1 MRSTRESLLKNA
13 QEFVAEQVRKDFQIL
28 AAYLCGSVL
37 EEEYLLGGTTDIDLF
52 FVRLDEPVVKREAI
66 RLTDEVHLDIA
77 HLDQKEFR
85 QARQLRVHPWLGP
98 ALKDARVLYDPQHFM
113 DFTVA
118 GVRGQFTRADHTHA
132 RASQPADS
140 ARRILSGLREY
151 QPQPNPD
158 NLLRYLRA
166 VAHTANAIAVLSGP
180 PLTERRF
187 LVRYPPRAAAVGR
200 PGLYRG
206 LLGLLGASRLEREW
220 LSGWINDWQA
230 ACEAVN
236 GGQKASSAALPAR
249 LHTLR
254 LPYYRSAFESF
265 QAGPQPENLLWPL
278 LHTWTLAVNQLE
290 QDSVHC
296 HKWEQAF
303 TRLELAGP
311 AFAER
316 LAALHAYLEMVE
328 EILADWA
335 RQNGV

>member
-1 MRSTRESLLKNA
+1 MRSTRESLLKYA

-28 AAYLCGSVL
+28 AVYLCGSVL

-52 FVRLDEPVVKREAI
+52 FVRLDEPVVKREVR

-118 GVRGQFTRADHTHA
+118 GVRGLFTRADHTHA

-140 ARRILSGLREY
+140 ARRILAGLREY
-151 QPQPNPD
+151 QAQPNPE
-158 NLLRYLRA
+158 NLLCYLRA

-187 LVRYPPRAAAVGR
+187 LLRFPPRAAAVGR

-220 LSGWINDWQA
+220 LSGWIGDWQA
-230 ACEAVN
+230 AYEAVN
-236 GGQKASSAALPAR
+236 GGQKAATAVLPAR
-249 LHTLR
+249 LHPSR
-254 LPYYRSAFESF
+254 LPYYRSAFDSF
-265 QAGPQPENLLWPL
+265 RDSPQPENMLWPL
-278 LHTWTLAVNQLE
+278 LHTWTLAVHQLE

-296 HKWEQAF
+296 QKWEQAF

-328 EILADWA
+328 EILAEWA
-335 RQNGV
+335 RQNGA